1 MEKSFISKAFLLFLI
16 IAVVYACYL
25 IFKPFLVEILAA
37 AILVSIFYS
46 PYESLVKLFRGKKRI
61 AALVMCVLLALIIII
76 PAANFIAYSAQRSV
90 EAYGKTVDALGG
102 QDIEGIIRGGYL
114 ERFNVI
120 GLDSATFKDSI
131 IEVAKKLNN
140 WIVSGATS
148 FIKGTTNFIISLLL
162 IIFTMFFFFVD
173 GKEMVERVMHI
184 TPLSNKYDKALFKK
198 FQDVSKSTMISTFV
212 TAIAQGFIGAIGL
225 IIVGVPAFFAG
236 IAMAFFSLLP
246 YLGASIVWFP
256 VSIYLLL
263 TGQIWQGIFLLIWG
277 GAVVSTTDNLIR
289 AYLIKGKAEVHPIF
303 IIFSI
308 LGGIA
313 LFGFWGIIFGP
324 LIISLAV
331 TVLHIYE
338 MEYGSIL
345 EK

>member
-1 MEKSFISKAFLLFLI
+1 MEKNFISKAFLLFLI
-16 IAVVYACYL
+16 IAVIYACYKV
-25 IFKPFLVEILAA
+25 FEPFLVDILVA
-37 AILVSIFYS
+37 AILVSVFYS
-46 PYESLVKLFRGKKRI
+46 PYEALAKIFGGRKRI
-61 AALVMCVLLALIIII
+61 AALVMCILLALVIII
-76 PAANFIAYSAQRSV
+76 PAANFIAYAAQRSV
-90 EAYGKTVDALGG
+90 EAYGKTVEAFDG

-114 ERFNVI
+114 EKFNVI
-120 GLDSATFKDSI
+120 GIDSATFKDSI

-148 FIKGTTNFIISLLL
+148 FIKGTTNFIISLVL

-173 GKEMVERVMHI
+173 GKEMLERLMHI
-184 TPLSNKYDKALFKK
+184 TPLSDKYDKALFKK
-198 FQDVSKSTMISTFV
+198 FRDVSSSTMISTFV
-212 TAIAQGFIGAIGL
+212 TAITQGLIGAIGFV
-225 IIVGVPAFFAG
+225 IVGVPAFFAG
-236 IAMAFFSLLP
+236 IAMAFLSLLP
-246 YLGASIVWFP
+246 YVGAALIWFP
-256 VSIYLLL
+256 VGLYLII
-263 TGQIWQGIFLLIWG
+263 TGKIWQGIFLLAIVG
-277 GAVVSTTDNLIR
+277 PIVSTVDNLIR

-338 MEYGSIL
+338 MEYGTIL

>member
-25 IFKPFLVEILAA
+25 VFKPFLVEILAA
-37 AILVSIFYS
+37 TILVSIFYS
-46 PYESLVKLFRGKKRI
+46 PFEALTKVFRGRKRL
-61 AALVMCVLLALIIII
+61 AALVMCILLALIIII
-76 PAANFIAYSAQRSV
+76 PAANFIAYAAQRSV
-90 EAYGKTVDALGG
+90 EAYGKTVESFGG

-114 ERFNVI
+114 EKFNII
-120 GLDSATFKDSI
+120 GIDSVTFKDSI

-148 FIKGTTNFIISLLL
+148 FIKGTTNFIISLVL

-173 GKEMVERVMHI
+173 GKEMVERIMHI
-184 TPLSNKYDKALFKK
+184 TPLSDKYDQALFKK
-198 FQDVSKSTMISTFV
+198 FRDVSSSTVISTFV
-212 TAIAQGFIGAIGL
+212 TAIAQGLIGAIGFV
-225 IIVGVPAFFAG
+225 IVGVPAFFAG
-236 IAMAFFSLLP
+236 IAMAFLSLLP
-246 YLGASIVWFP
+246 YVGTALIWIP
-256 VSIYLLL
+256 VGIYLLI
-263 TGQIWQGIFLLIWG
+263 TGQIWQGVFLLVWG
-277 GAVVSTTDNLIR
+277 AAIVSTTDNLIR

-338 MEYGSIL
+338 MEYGTVL